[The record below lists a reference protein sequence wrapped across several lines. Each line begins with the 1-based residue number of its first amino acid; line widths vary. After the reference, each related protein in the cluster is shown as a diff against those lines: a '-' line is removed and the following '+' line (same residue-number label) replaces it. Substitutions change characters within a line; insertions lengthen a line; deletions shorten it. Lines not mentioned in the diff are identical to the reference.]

1 MELGSLLSKP
11 ESAIMAATQ
20 ESPAVYKESPWALEA
35 DFQCGGPTTDA
46 SASAQHP
53 ESVQWSQVWGSQSN
67 FHHRLCFSVMVDSL
81 PVLSMEAL
89 YPLSAL
95 LWPRR
100 LFLNSLLRHD
110 HNGLDKTTKVTLEPS
125 VCPVTTKEAAFELA
139 VCPNTVIEAVYE
151 PPPVQCRPK
160 RLLLNSLRS
169 LFQFPLLHFGEL
181 LVR

>member
-1 MELGSLLSKP
+1 MKKSNEEYVQPFCEFSYQVPFDESHWQIGYSSSALTVMELGSLLSKP
-11 ESAIMAATQ
+11 ESAIMAAMQ

-110 HNGLDKTTKVTLEPS
+110 HRGHPWTL
-125 VCPVTTKEAAFELA
+125 
-139 VCPNTVIEAVYE
+139 
-151 PPPVQCRPK
+151 
-160 RLLLNSLRS
+160 
-169 LFQFPLLHFGEL
+169 
-181 LVR
+181 